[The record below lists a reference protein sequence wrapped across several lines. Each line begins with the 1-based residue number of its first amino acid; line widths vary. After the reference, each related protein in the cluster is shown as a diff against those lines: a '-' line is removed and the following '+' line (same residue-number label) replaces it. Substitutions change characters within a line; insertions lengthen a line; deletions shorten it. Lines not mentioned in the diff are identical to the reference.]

1 MRLELRGHNADVTP
15 GLRRFVEEKL
25 AKLERLLNDRA
36 VSAHAILSVEK
47 HRHIADIT
55 LHARGERFLHG
66 VGESTNWETSL
77 TQAIAKIS
85 HQAQKLKTKQKEKRH
100 RLKAPAL
107 EALEPIAKS
116 GKRKP
121 AATAVSAA
129 PAERRSRARMLRTI
143 RTSRE
148 AVKPMSVEDAAK
160 EVEAGGDG
168 VVVFRNPES
177 QAISVLYRRRNGEL
191 TLVETE
197 A

>member
-1 MRLELRGHNADVTP
+1 MRLELRGHHVDVTP

-25 AKLERLLNDRA
+25 SKLERLLNGRA
-36 VSAHAILSVEK
+36 VSAQAILTVEK
-47 HRHIADIT
+47 RRHVADIT

-66 VGESTNWETSL
+66 LGDSGNWEAAL

-85 HQAQKLKTKQKEKRH
+85 HQAQKLKTRQKEKRH
-100 RLKAPAL
+100 SLKAPGA
-107 EALEPIAKS
+107 EAPEPAAKRA
-116 GKRKP
+116 KARKP
-121 AATAVSAA
+121 ADEA
-129 PAERRSRARMLRTI
+129 PAGRSSGRMLRVL
-143 RTSRE
+143 RTSRK
-148 AVKPMSVEDAAK
+148 AIKPMSVEDAAR

-168 VVVFRNPES
+168 VVVFRDVGS

>member
-1 MRLELRGHNADVTP
+1 MRLELRGHHVDVTP

-25 AKLERLLNDRA
+25 SKLERLLNDSA
-36 VSAHAILSVEK
+36 VSAQAILTVEK
-47 HRHIADIT
+47 RRHVADIT

-66 VGESTNWETSL
+66 LGDSANWETAL

-85 HQAQKLKTKQKEKRH
+85 HQAQKLKTRQKEKRH
-100 RLKAPAL
+100 SLKAPAP
-107 EALEPIAKS
+107 EAPVPVAKRTRA
-116 GKRKP
+116 RKP
-121 AATAVSAA
+121 ADEA
-129 PAERRSRARMLRTI
+129 PAARSLGRMPRIL

-148 AVKPMSVEDAAK
+148 AIKPMSVEAAAR

-168 VVVFRNPES
+168 VVVFRDVDS